1 MRALGETAQKKAV
14 PFIASTLGPSPSG
27 HYRANLAEI
36 FASARATV
44 CLRLILVWPTAP
56 EHSAS
61 AASWVRTNAF
71 PNSTGVA
78 LESPRPMSITE
89 PAPFMLIFRDS
100 TPEAYHAMD
109 AAQREQLLN
118 DWNAWYDGLVQSG
131 KAKHGHPLEP
141 QVRVVAGARGE
152 RIIDGPYAEAKE
164 AIAGYFFLTVSGLE
178 EATEIA
184 QRCPNLKHGML
195 VEVRPVAGACAL
207 ARSIGRQTMH

>member
-1 MRALGETAQKKAV
+1 
-14 PFIASTLGPSPSG
+14 
-27 HYRANLAEI
+27 
-36 FASARATV
+36 
-44 CLRLILVWPTAP
+44 
-56 EHSAS
+56 
-61 AASWVRTNAF
+61 
-71 PNSTGVA
+71 
-78 LESPRPMSITE
+78 
-89 PAPFMLIFRDS
+89 MLIFRDS

-131 KAKHGHPLEP
+131 KAQHGHPLEP
-141 QVRVVAGARGE
+141 QGRVVAGARGE

-207 ARSIGRQTMH
+207 ARLIGRQTMH